1 MTGWLPLS
9 YLKHP
14 KPALEWAW
22 LGSLRLTDPFFS
34 DTISRSFRRPYASL
48 FRRRTSLDL
57 LAADLAKSELLRPAG
72 FIFHIS
78 RCGSTLICQALTAL
92 PEVRVLSEP
101 PAVGGA
107 LRNGATDHDI
117 RSTIL
122 AHCLKWSSDSRE
134 NAVVI
139 KFDCWDIGHAERIAA
154 LFPETPRIFVV
165 RDPLE
170 VLVSQMSQPGSWT
183 LPGVLPA
190 DIPGINEAGSRQEVC
205 ARAIGHFLRTGAW
218 LAARRLVEPVD
229 YRTLPGELFTRI
241 VPLFGLPLGEDV
253 LARAAAVC
261 RLNAKNPYVTFTPDS
276 QTKID
281 SVTPGLR
288 AMAERFIAPAW
299 REMQRLIENS
309 SVSRT

>member
-1 MTGWLPLS
+1 MTGWLPLR
-9 YLKHP
+9 YLEHP
-14 KPALEWAW
+14 EPALEWVW

-34 DTISRSFRRPYASL
+34 DTVSRSFRRPYASL

-57 LAADLAKSELLRPAG
+57 LAVELEKSEQLRPAG

-78 RCGSTLICQALTAL
+78 RCGSTLICQALSAL

-101 PAVGGA
+101 PAVGAA
-107 LRNGATDHDI
+107 LRSGATDDDI

-170 VLVSQMSQPGSWT
+170 VLVSQMSLPGSWT

-190 DIPGINEAGSRQEVC
+190 NISGVAEAGSREEIC
-205 ARAIGHFLRTGAW
+205 ARAIGHFLRTGAS
-218 LAARRLVEPVD
+218 LAARGVVEPVD
-229 YRTLPGELFTRI
+229 YRTLPGAVFARI
-241 VPLFGLPLGEDV
+241 MPLFGLPHSEDV

-261 RLNAKNPYVTFTPDS
+261 FFNAKNPHLTFTPDT

-281 SVTPGLR
+281 AATPALR
-288 AMAERFIAPAW
+288 ALTERFIARAW
-299 REMQRLIENS
+299 REMQHLIDNS
-309 SVSRT
+309 SVCWT